1 MCGKRTHLIFYIQTT
16 CIPIMR
22 KGILFVAWQKFQPLT
37 SGSVTNVFAFTTCC
51 IIFHL
56 KRHFSRAVLKG
67 GEFGCSCECLWTF
80 NEATMG
86 LTGAIIGNIK

>member
-1 MCGKRTHLIFYIQTT
+1 MHLGFYRQTT
-16 CIPIMR
+16 AHLHTR

-37 SGSVTNVFAFTTCC
+37 SGKVTNVFAFTMCC

-56 KRHFSRAVLKG
+56 KTDFFHTVLKG
-67 GEFGCSCECLWTF
+67 EEFGCCFECLWTF